1 MEQVN
6 YFLFIVFKCS
16 FHIITI
22 NYMIMLVRN
31 FMKFKRISKN
41 QKFEKLIT
49 ILKSVGMA
57 LSVPLLMLN
66 DAGMSY
72 KLIIQMVMYYAENYL
87 AIFSFWFV
95 AITFMTLLV
104 FKINTLKTNKS
115 Y

>member
-1 MEQVN
+1 
-6 YFLFIVFKCS
+6 
-16 FHIITI
+16 
-22 NYMIMLVRN
+22 MLVRN
-31 FMKFKRISKN
+31 FMKFKRINKN

-87 AIFSFWFV
+87 AIFFFWFV